1 MITIVS
7 CHHFPDDERVYHRE
21 LLTLKKLGQPI
32 QYFTRSNSE
41 LDISDDLVRHKNCP
55 AKEFSIKEYITFLK
69 NAFLETPPTIF
80 HFHEYDLLPLAR
92 LAKLRYDSKV
102 IYDVHEDIRFLGETF
117 STRHPLLR
125 NFLISIRTM
134 KEQYHLECG
143 DRVIL
148 ANPVVGDCIFRD
160 RGFDLLILQNYP
172 FLSFVSNQP
181 NDGCRGR
188 TILYHGHLGPER
200 GIRELVESIIIV
212 RDTIPDVSLTLLGT
226 FRTSEFQDY
235 IISMIEKNDLS
246 GNIKWVPQIPHKKVW
261 HYLNQT
267 AVGVIPFRKNPL
279 TMNNTPTKL
288 FEFMA
293 AGCGIVTSDLP
304 PIRYH
309 VRDSV
314 QWSDPESSQSIADG
328 ILRIINNP
336 EMLVK
341 QSTQNRELIKG
352 QYHWECIESV
362 LLDLYRS
369 LGFSA

>member
-92 LAKLRYDSKV
+92 LAKLRFNAQV
-102 IYDVHEDIRFLGETF
+102 IYDVHEDIRFLGATF

-125 NFLISIRTM
+125 NFLISLRTM
-134 KEQYHLECG
+134 KEQYHLECV

-172 FLSFVSNQP
+172 FLSFVSNQS

-200 GIRELVESIIIV
+200 GIQELVESIIIV
-212 RDTIPDVSLTLLGT
+212 RDTIPDVSLILLGT

-246 GNIKWVPQIPHKKVW
+246 DNIKWIPQVPHQAVW
-261 HYLNQT
+261 NYLNE
-267 AVGVIPFRKNPL
+267 AAIGVIPFRENPL
-279 TMNNTPTKL
+279 TLNNTPTKL

-293 AGCGIVTSDLP
+293 AGCGIVASDLP
-304 PIRYH
+304 PSRHH
-309 VRDSV
+309 VSDSIQWSEPGSV
-314 QWSDPESSQSIADG
+314 QDIADG
-328 ILRIINNP
+328 LLRLLQNP
-336 EMLVK
+336 ELLEN
-341 QSTQNRELIKG
+341 QSSQNRELITN
-352 QYHWECIESV
+352 QLNWECIEPI
-362 LLDLYRS
+362 LLDLYKS
-369 LGFSA
+369 LEILV

>member
-102 IYDVHEDIRFLGETF
+102 IYDVHEDIRFLSETF

-134 KEQYHLECG
+134 KEQYHLECV
-143 DRVIL
+143 DRVVLI
-148 ANPVVGDCIFRD
+148 NPIINECVFKD
-160 RGFDLLILQNYP
+160 RGFDPIILQGFP
-172 FLSFVSNQP
+172 SKTSVSDYQ
-181 NDGCRGR
+181 NDGRRGN
-188 TILYHGHLGPER
+188 TILYLGHLGPER
-200 GIRELVESIIIV
+200 GIRELVESIQMV
-212 RDTIPDVSLTLLGT
+212 RNIIPDVSLILLGT
-226 FRTSEFQDY
+226 FRMPEFQDV
-235 IISMIEKNDLS
+235 ILSLIEKQDLS
-246 GNIKWVPQIPHKKVW
+246 DNIKWIPQVPHEAVW
-261 HYLNQT
+261 NYLNE
-267 AVGVIPFRKNPL
+267 AAIGVIPFRKNPL

-293 AGCGIVTSDLP
+293 AGCGIVASDLP
-304 PIRYH
+304 PSRHH
-309 VRDSV
+309 VSDSIQWSEPGSV
-314 QWSDPESSQSIADG
+314 QDIADG
-328 ILRIINNP
+328 LLKLLQNP
-336 EMLVK
+336 ELLEN
-341 QSTQNRELIKG
+341 QSSQNRELITN
-352 QYHWECIESV
+352 QFNWECIEPI
-362 LLDLYRS
+362 LLDLYKS
-369 LGFSA
+369 LEISV